1 LTGVVDVNADKR
13 RSTVAINASQRGSTH
28 RVNGLQQEST
38 NQGWKMEARK
48 PFDLN
53 PSPFCLTPPLLAN
66 AASMARHTLLV
77 DEFGNRE

>member
-1 LTGVVDVNADKR
+1 MGVDAVNANKR
-13 RSTVAINASQRGSTH
+13 HSTFAINANQRGSTY
-28 RVNGLQQEST
+28 RVNGLQREST
-38 NQGWKMEARK
+38 NQGWKMEAKK

-53 PSPFCLTPPLLAN
+53 PSPFCLTRPLLAN